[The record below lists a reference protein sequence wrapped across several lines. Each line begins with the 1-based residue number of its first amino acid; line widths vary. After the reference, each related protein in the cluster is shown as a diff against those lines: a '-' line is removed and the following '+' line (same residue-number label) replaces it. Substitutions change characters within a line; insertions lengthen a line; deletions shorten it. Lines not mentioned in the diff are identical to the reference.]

1 MPFITIELLRRR
13 AEHNEGLLSTLEEI
27 SLHQE
32 ELEEVGDLLGT
43 TCRKLKIL
51 YLQNN
56 IISKME
62 GFHHL
67 KDLQYLNLALNNITK
82 IEGLSKCE
90 FLNKLDLT
98 VNFIDLDTFSSSI
111 DHLAKYCT
119 TLKDIYIMGNPI
131 TMNWNEFYDPA
142 AALPGSNTSPSNSK
156 EKDQEKKKNLP
167 KYAKY
172 IIAKLPNLE
181 TLDGEIIS
189 KSMRILSERELPK
202 LEVIKLFQ
210 FLILLF
216 IINIFSHFFLERTPN
231 FRRSKSI
238 RKVNKQGKTEGRG
251 IR

>member
-1 MPFITIELLRRR
+1 MPFITVDLLRRR

-32 ELEEVGDLLGT
+32 ELEEIGELLGT

-62 GFHHL
+62 YLHHL

-82 IEGLSKCE
+82 VEGLHKCE

-98 VNFIDLDTFSSSI
+98 VNFIDLDTFASSI
-111 DHLAKYCT
+111 NHLATYCT
-119 TLKDIYIMGNPI
+119 TLRDFYIMGNPI
-131 TMNWNEFYDPA
+131 TMNWNEFYDA
-142 AALPGSNTSPSNSK
+142 ETSAPGSVPPTGNKSK
-156 EKDQEKKKNLP
+156 EQEKRKPLP

-181 TLDGEIIS
+181 TLDGEIIT
-189 KSMRILSERELPK
+189 KSMRILSERELPR
-202 LEVIKLFQ
+202 LEVSYHKTFLFSY
-210 FLILLF
+210 FLIFLF
-216 IINIFSHFFLERTPN
+216 FSQL
-231 FRRSKSI
+231 
-238 RKVNKQGKTEGRG
+238 
-251 IR
+251 